1 MKQSYWKTRNK
12 LLNTKEDSGVVTLEY
27 EELKELIRLQLSL
40 MEDGLDPEETHLI
53 GKTMET
59 ILEMTVA

>member
-53 GKTMET
+53 EKTMET

>member
-27 EELKELIRLQLSL
+27 EDLKELIRLQLSL
-40 MEDGLDPEETHLI
+40 VEDGLDPEETHLI
-53 GKTMET
+53 EKTMET